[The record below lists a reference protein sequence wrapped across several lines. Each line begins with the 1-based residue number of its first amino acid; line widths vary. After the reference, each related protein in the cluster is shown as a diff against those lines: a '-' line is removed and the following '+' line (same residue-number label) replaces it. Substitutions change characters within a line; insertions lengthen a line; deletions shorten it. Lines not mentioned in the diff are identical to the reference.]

1 LNTEAWCG
9 NCGESFRLAQVVE
22 EGSGGRCPRCGI
34 VYSHEYNAVVT
45 SAASDV
51 IAAHLRL
58 EHGLQRLAD
67 IAPLL
72 HVDRE
77 ALIKSLDEHLAR
89 PS

>member
-45 SAASDV
+45 ASASQV
-51 IAAHLRL
+51 IDAHERL
-58 EHGLQRLAD
+58 ERSLQRLAEM
-67 IAPLL
+67 APLL

-77 ALIKSLDEHLAR
+77 ALIKSFDEYLSR
-89 PS
+89 

>member
-1 LNTEAWCG
+1 MNTEAWCG

-34 VYSHEYNAVVT
+34 VFSHEYNAVVT
-45 SAASDV
+45 QSAAQL
-51 IAAHLRL
+51 IQAHAAL
-58 EHGLQRLAD
+58 EHALQRLTD

-77 ALIKSLDEHLAR
+77 ALYKSLDAHLSR
-89 PS
+89 